1 MDQDKCIIPVFDFL
15 TPEQVNKINNN
26 SWIIN
31 HRKGEIL
38 FSQDK
43 PVSHLMFMT
52 QGLVKVFHNNS
63 NNKSVILKIAG
74 PDNFVGLISSF
85 YGSLYPFSASVIED
99 SQIVHANL
107 SVINEVLSQNGEF
120 GLKLLN
126 KSSKETV
133 SLVNKLLFYPQKQ
146 IPGRMADVMLFF
158 ANEIYRSYDFELPLT
173 RQELAELIFTT
184 KETVSR
190 TLTEFRNDR
199 MIEFDGRHISL
210 ISIELLK
217 VLSRIG

>member
-1 MDQDKCIIPVFDFL
+1 MDQEKCIIPVFDFL
-15 TPEQVNKINNN
+15 TPEQVNKINNS

-43 PVSHLMFMT
+43 PVSHLMFMK
-52 QGLVKVFHNNS
+52 QGLVKIFHSNS
-63 NNKSVILKIAG
+63 NDRSVILKIAG
-74 PDNFVGLISSF
+74 SNDFVGLISSF
-85 YGSLYPFSASVIED
+85 YGSLYPFSASIIED
-99 SQIVHANL
+99 SQIVHASL
-107 SVINEVLSQNGEF
+107 SAINEVLTQNGEL
-120 GLKLLN
+120 GLKMLNKFSLDTVALLN
-126 KSSKETV
+126 K
-133 SLVNKLLFYPQKQ
+133 LLLYPQKQ

-158 ANEIYRSYDFELPLT
+158 ANDIYRSYDFELPLT

-190 TLTEFRNDR
+190 TLTEFKNDR

-210 ISIELLK
+210 KSIELLK